1 MDKTAMKT
9 LLEQVMLKLMGSAL
23 DCGRMAITQDRQF
36 KQFERS
42 VRQEC
47 RALINDGQ
55 KLIDQASEQPESK

>member
-1 MDKTAMKT
+1 MDKTATKT
-9 LLEQVMLKLMGSAL
+9 LLEQLMLKLMGSAL
-23 DCGRMAITQDRQF
+23 DNGRMAITGDRQY

-55 KLIDQASEQPESK
+55 KLIDQTSEQSESK